1 MFQITTKDV
10 IYLILYA
17 VPNTLFSFGILFIIN
32 NVISGTEGFLND
44 YMWMVFVAVVLYTY
58 LLNIVFQKRLN
69 EYSFSILYRN
79 EKNVFD
85 KILRTPLLTLENL
98 GTQRFYTAVE
108 DLRVFAFLPE
118 TITHTVNSL
127 LMLFLC
133 LGYMFTL
140 SVSAA
145 LVIVALIVLLVVIYL
160 IIINTMSKQVATLRQ
175 YNEDYYEYVED
186 VTNGFKELGIS
197 SIRRNNLMGKFLVP
211 NRDKAEK
218 LDFKINY
225 IFLSINLIS
234 QYGLYLVIGVALF
247 LLPSIGLL
255 DRGDIISY
263 VVVLLFISGPINNL
277 INMQNIYT
285 RFVVAHQRIKKFLED
300 FTADGKKALPAPVQV
315 NEFTSLTF
323 SDVQFSYASD
333 TEDDSFALGPLNLDI
348 RQGETLFIVGGNGSG
363 KSTFIKL
370 LTGLYTA
377 SGGQIQLN
385 DQLQNASQEELQ
397 QLIAAVFTDNHLFSR
412 NYEAYELENN
422 PRYKELLKLMELD
435 GVVKNDTEEAARRT
449 YSKGQSKRMSL
460 IYALLEDRPVL
471 VLDEWAAD
479 QDPHFRKY
487 FYEELLPDLKAQ
499 GKTIIAVTH
508 DDAYFKHADRIIKF
522 DYGQVIKDMRVEAE
536 LADASSIWYHN

>member
-140 SVSAA
+140 SVPAA

-277 INMQNIYT
+277 IN
-285 RFVVAHQRIKKFLED
+285 
-300 FTADGKKALPAPVQV
+300 
-315 NEFTSLTF
+315 
-323 SDVQFSYASD
+323 
-333 TEDDSFALGPLNLDI
+333 
-348 RQGETLFIVGGNGSG
+348 
-363 KSTFIKL
+363 
-370 LTGLYTA
+370 
-377 SGGQIQLN
+377 IQ
-385 DQLQNASQEELQ
+385 
-397 QLIAAVFTDNHLFSR
+397 
-412 NYEAYELENN
+412 
-422 PRYKELLKLMELD
+422 
-435 GVVKNDTEEAARRT
+435 
-449 YSKGQSKRMSL
+449 
-460 IYALLEDRPVL
+460 DR
-471 VLDEWAAD
+471 
-479 QDPHFRKY
+479 
-487 FYEELLPDLKAQ
+487 
-499 GKTIIAVTH
+499 
-508 DDAYFKHADRIIKF
+508 
-522 DYGQVIKDMRVEAE
+522 
-536 LADASSIWYHN
+536 